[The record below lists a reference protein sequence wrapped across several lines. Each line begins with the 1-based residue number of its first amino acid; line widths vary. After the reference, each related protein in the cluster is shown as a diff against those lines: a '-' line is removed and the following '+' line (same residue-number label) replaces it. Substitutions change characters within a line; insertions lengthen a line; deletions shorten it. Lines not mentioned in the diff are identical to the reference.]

1 MNPII
6 LVGIGG
12 AIGSMLRYL
21 LQRQLNADFPLGT
34 LTVNLLGCFIIGI
47 LWALVAKSE
56 LSNTWRIALMA
67 GFCGGFT
74 TFSSFTLE
82 SLQLLQ
88 DNRYL
93 FFTVYIIS
101 NVVIGLLATFAGY
114 KIFSNI

>member
-12 AIGSMLRYL
+12 AAGSILRYL
-21 LQRQLNADFPLGT
+21 AQRQLNADFPLGT
-34 LTVNLLGCFIIGI
+34 LSVNILGCLLIGI
-47 LWALVAKSE
+47 LWALVAKNE

-93 FFTVYIIS
+93 FFIVYIIS

>member
-1 MNPII
+1 MKAVI

-12 AIGSMLRYL
+12 AVGSMLRYI
-21 LQRQLNADFPLGT
+21 LQRHLNADFPLGT
-34 LTVNLLGCFIIGI
+34 LIVNIFGCLLIGI
-47 LWALVAKSE
+47 LWALAAKHKLDE
-56 LSNTWRIALMA
+56 ALRLCLMA

-88 DNRYL
+88 NNRYL
-93 FFTVYIIS
+93 FFAVYTIS

>member
-1 MNPII
+1 MNPIL

-12 AIGSMLRYL
+12 AAGSMLRYV
-21 LQRQLNADFPLGT
+21 LQRQFNADFPWGT
-34 LTVNLLGCFIIGI
+34 VSVNILGCLLIGI
-47 LWALVAKSE
+47 LWALVAKNE
-56 LSNTWRIALMA
+56 LNNTWRIALMA

-88 DNRYL
+88 NNRYL
-93 FFTVYIIS
+93 FFTVYTIS
-101 NVVIGLLATFAGY
+101 NVVIGLLATFTGY

>member
-1 MNPII
+1 MHPFL

-12 AIGSMLRYL
+12 AAGSMVRYL

-34 LTVNLLGCFIIGI
+34 LSVNLIGCLLIGI
-47 LWALVAKSE
+47 FWGLITRQQMNTLWQLT
-56 LSNTWRIALMA
+56 LLT

-88 DNRYL
+88 NNRYL
-93 FFTVYIIS
+93 FFALYTIS
-101 NVVIGLLATFAGY
+101 SIVFGLLATFAGY
-114 KIFSNI
+114 

>member
-1 MNPII
+1 MNPLI

-12 AIGSMLRYL
+12 AAGSILRYV

-34 LTVNLLGCFIIGI
+34 ITVNILGCLLIGV
-47 LWALVAKSE
+47 LWALVIKNE
-56 LSNTWRIALMA
+56 LNDTLRIALMT

-88 DNRYL
+88 HNRYL
-93 FFTVYIIS
+93 FFTVYTIS

>member
-1 MNPII
+1 MNAI
-6 LVGIGG
+6 LLVSVGG
-12 AIGSMLRYL
+12 AAGSMLRYL

-34 LTVNLLGCFIIGI
+34 LSVNVLGCLLIGI
-47 LWALVAKSE
+47 LWALVAKNQLNES
-56 LSNTWRIALMA
+56 WRLALMA

-88 DNRYL
+88 SNRYL
-93 FFTVYIIS
+93 FFTVYTIS

-114 KIFSNI
+114 KIFSNN

>member
-1 MNPII
+1 MNPVI

-12 AIGSMLRYL
+12 AAGSVLRYL
-21 LQRQLNADFPLGT
+21 LQRQFNADFPLGT
-34 LTVNLLGCFIIGI
+34 LSVNLAGCLLIGI
-47 LWALVAKSE
+47 LWALVVKNE
-56 LSNTWRIALMA
+56 LNDTWRIALMA

-88 DNRYL
+88 TSRYL
-93 FFTVYIIS
+93 FFAVYTIS
-101 NVVIGLLATFAGY
+101 NVLIGLLATFAGY

>member
-1 MNPII
+1 MNAI
-6 LVGIGG
+6 LWVGVGG
-12 AIGSMLRYL
+12 AIGSMLRYF

-34 LTVNLLGCFIIGI
+34 LSVNILGCLLIGI
-47 LWALVAKSE
+47 LWALVVRNQLNES
-56 LSNTWRIALMA
+56 WRLALMA

-88 DNRYL
+88 QNRYL
-93 FFTVYIIS
+93 FFTVYTIG

>member
-1 MNPII
+1 MNTI
-6 LVGIGG
+6 LWVGVGG

-21 LQRQLNADFPLGT
+21 IQRQLNADFPLGT
-34 LTVNLLGCFIIGI
+34 LSVNVLGCLLIGIIGAMVVKNQI
-47 LWALVAKSE
+47 NEV
-56 LSNTWRIALMA
+56 WRLTLMA

-88 DNRYL
+88 QNRYL
-93 FFTVYIIS
+93 FFTVYTIS